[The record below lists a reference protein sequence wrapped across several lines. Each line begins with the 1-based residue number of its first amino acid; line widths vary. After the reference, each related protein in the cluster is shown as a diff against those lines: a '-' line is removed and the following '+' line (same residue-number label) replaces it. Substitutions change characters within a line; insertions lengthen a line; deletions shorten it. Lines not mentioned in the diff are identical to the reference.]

1 MLLISHIK
9 MYYMY
14 TIYLYRI
21 IAVTKVKTEM
31 IANIAASLTRRA
43 AILAMMYTE
52 TNKTGV
58 IALIGHMIM

>member
-1 MLLISHIK
+1 

-31 IANIAASLTRRA
+31 IASNIAVSLTGRA

-58 IALIGHMIM
+58 IALIGHRIM